1 MKSIHRCERQGA
13 VAVDEHMTSSNAAD
27 KASDTLP
34 ASWDEPSVP
43 RTSRD
48 LRVIA
53 ALADSAA
60 VAIYHADTS
69 GHMTYVNP
77 MYREILGL
85 TPEKSLD
92 DWADGVHP
100 QDRQRMQ
107 ESWADF
113 CLQPRA
119 VQFQWRAQSK
129 TGVVRFLHETVVPVA
144 TPGVEGFVGTITD
157 VTELKE
163 AQSEVENLHR
173 QLMDASRQAGRAEV
187 ATSVLHNVGNVL
199 NSVNVSANLVVDYVR
214 NSKANGLSRVAA
226 LLEDAGA
233 DLGVFFTQDERGK
246 RLPQYLAKLSTQI
259 GTDQQ
264 QILTELVT
272 LQKNIEHIKD
282 IVAMQ
287 QSYAKLGG
295 LTETVHVSE
304 LVEDALRLNE
314 GALNRHGVTL
324 QREFSPVGTIVI
336 DKHKVLQ
343 VLVNLIRNAKYACD
357 ASGRYEKLLTVK
369 VVPGGRGVQ
378 ITVADNGVGIAPEH
392 MVRIFHHG
400 FTTKKEGHGFGL
412 HSGALIAKELGGELR
427 VQSEGIDRGASFTLD
442 LPSQP
447 PEQGQR

>member
-1 MKSIHRCERQGA
+1 
-13 VAVDEHMTSSNAAD
+13 MTSSNAAD
-27 KASDTLP
+27 KPSDTLP
-34 ASWDEPSVP
+34 DSWKEPSVP
-43 RTSRD
+43 RTPRD
-48 LRVIA
+48 LSVIA

-85 TPEKSLD
+85 TSEKSLD

-100 QDRQRMQ
+100 QDRERMQ

-113 CLQPRA
+113 CLQPRP
-119 VQFQWRAQSK
+119 VQFQWRSQSK

-226 LLEDAGA
+226 LLEDAA
-233 DLGVFFTQDERGK
+233 PDLGVFFTQDERGK
-246 RLPQYLAKLSTQI
+246 RLPQYLAKLSSQI
-259 GTDQQ
+259 GADQQ
-264 QILTELVT
+264 QILTELGT

-295 LTETVHVSE
+295 LTETVHISD

-324 QREFSPVGTIVI
+324 LREFSEVGSIVI
-336 DKHKVLQ
+336 LEDSQKKAEIYQAAGL
-343 VLVNLIRNAKYACD
+343 NAD
-357 ASGRYEKLLTVK
+357 GT
-369 VVPGGRGVQ
+369 
-378 ITVADNGVGIAPEH
+378 
-392 MVRIFHHG
+392 
-400 FTTKKEGHGFGL
+400 
-412 HSGALIAKELGGELR
+412 
-427 VQSEGIDRGASFTLD
+427 
-442 LPSQP
+442 
-447 PEQGQR
+447 

>member
-1 MKSIHRCERQGA
+1 
-13 VAVDEHMTSSNAAD
+13 
-27 KASDTLP
+27 
-34 ASWDEPSVP
+34 
-43 RTSRD
+43 
-48 LRVIA
+48 
-53 ALADSAA
+53 
-60 VAIYHADTS
+60 
-69 GHMTYVNP
+69 
-77 MYREILGL
+77 
-85 TPEKSLD
+85 
-92 DWADGVHP
+92 
-100 QDRQRMQ
+100 
-107 ESWADF
+107 
-113 CLQPRA
+113 
-119 VQFQWRAQSK
+119 
-129 TGVVRFLHETVVPVA
+129 
-144 TPGVEGFVGTITD
+144 
-157 VTELKE
+157 
-163 AQSEVENLHR
+163 
-173 QLMDASRQAGRAEV
+173 V

-226 LLEDAGA
+226 LLEEAGP

-357 ASGRYEKLLTVK
+357 ASGRPEKLLTVK

-427 VQSEGIDRGASFTLD
+427 VQSEGTDRGASFTLD

-447 PEQGQR
+447 PQQGRQ